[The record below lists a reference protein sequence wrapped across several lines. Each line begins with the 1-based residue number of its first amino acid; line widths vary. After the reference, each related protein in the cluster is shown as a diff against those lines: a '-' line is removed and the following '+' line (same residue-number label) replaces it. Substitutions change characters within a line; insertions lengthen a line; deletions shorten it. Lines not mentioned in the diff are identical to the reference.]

1 MKRPVANIV
10 IVRRLR
16 GVTLV
21 ELLISLALGLAVLV
35 GLSAVYV
42 AAKQSFRF
50 QETGGRMQ
58 EDAMFAMET
67 ISRELRMAG
76 FAGCRG
82 VEKINESGTD
92 IYYPNLSL
100 TDGKPGGIA
109 GPNPL
114 AIVEPLVTEVILKP
128 LSPSNFIR
136 GFDGV
141 PSTMF
146 TTAPVSSATDS
157 LFFSGGSSKAVS
169 LTAPMAAA
177 DKLTIATGSAG
188 FLDASKVYNLIVS
201 NCKQSTLFAGQVTD
215 GGTRITHD
223 ASTNSASTISPNS
236 GATGLNIGPPYSFP
250 TTPFNSVVTYDVD
263 SLVMPLEWSF
273 YYVATRTGAATPSL
287 YRVAY
292 DGNARGAA
300 EELVSNVESMR
311 LHYGENTMGNTF
323 PAPSVPCVL
332 ATTPSGCEPTKQAD
346 EWRTSAAAVT
356 NWSRV
361 VAVRI
366 GLMMVSED
374 NAANRDVVTAD
385 PPLLGASYAGPAGK
399 SATRLRKEFSTT
411 VVLRNRIAP
420 R

>member
-10 IVRRLR
+10 NAQRQR

-82 VEKINESGTD
+82 VEKINISGVDT
-92 IYYPNLSL
+92 YFPNLGL
-100 TDGKPGGIA
+100 MTGAPGGIA

-114 AIVEPLVTEVILKP
+114 ATVEPGNLEVTRQP
-128 LSPSNFIR
+128 LSPSNFVR
-136 GFDGV
+136 GFDNV
-141 PSTMF
+141 PGAMF
-146 TTAPVSSATDS
+146 ATAPTSSATNS
-157 LFFSGGSSKAVS
+157 LFISGGSEKTVS
-169 LTAPMAAA
+169 VTATMGSAGDP
-177 DKLTIATGSAG
+177 LTIAAGSAA
-188 FLDASKVYNLIVS
+188 FLDPAKIYNMVVA
-201 NCKQSTLFAGQVTD
+201 NCNSSSLFAGQAGG
-215 GGTRITHD
+215 GGTQILHTT
-223 ASTNSASTISPNS
+223 AIGNATVGTNA
-236 GATGLNIGPPYSFP
+236 ADSFP
-250 TTPFNSVVTYDVD
+250 STPLYGVD
-263 SLVMPLEWSF
+263 AMVMPLEWSF

-311 LHYGENTMGNTF
+311 LHYGENTMGKTSPPP

-411 VVLRNRIAP
+411 VVIRNQVAP

>member
-1 MKRPVANIV
+1 MRSA
-10 IVRRLR
+10 LHQR

-58 EDAMFAMET
+58 EDAMFALET

-82 VEKINESGTD
+82 VEKINIAGVDT
-92 IYYPNLSL
+92 YYPQLGL
-100 TDGKPGGIA
+100 TSGSPGGIN

-114 AIVEPLVTEVILKP
+114 AVVVSGDPEVTLKP
-128 LSPSNFIR
+128 LSPFNFVR
-136 GFDGV
+136 GFDNV
-141 PSTMF
+141 PAAMF
-146 TTAPVSSATDS
+146 ATAPTSSATNS
-157 LFFSGGSSKAVS
+157 LFMSGGSEKAVS
-169 LTAPMAAA
+169 VTAAMGAVGDP
-177 DKLTIATGSAG
+177 LTIAAGSGA
-188 FLDASKVYNLIVS
+188 FLGAAVYNMVVA
-201 NCKQSTLFAGQVTD
+201 NCSSSSLFAGQLAG
-215 GGTRITHD
+215 GGTQIAHTT
-223 ASTNSASTISPNS
+223 AMGNA
-236 GATGLNIGPPYSFP
+236 AASFP
-250 TTPFNSVVTYDVD
+250 STPIYGVD
-263 SLVMPLEWSF
+263 ALVMPLEWSF
-273 YYVATRTGAATPSL
+273 YYVATRPGAATPSL
-287 YRVAY
+287 YRVRY
-292 DGNARGAA
+292 DGNLRSGQ

-311 LHYGENTMGNTF
+311 LHYGENTVNDLVTG
-323 PAPSVPCVL
+323 AP
-332 ATTPSGCEPTKQAD
+332 TMQAD
-346 EWRTSAAAVT
+346 VWRTTAATVT

-366 GLMMVSED
+366 GLMMVSDD
-374 NAANRDVVTAD
+374 NAANRDVVTVA
-385 PPLLGASYAGPAGK
+385 PTLLGEAYTGPVGS

>member
-1 MKRPVANIV
+1 MKRHVENIV
-10 IVRRLR
+10 SARRLR

-82 VEKINESGTD
+82 VEKINIAGVDT
-92 IYYPNLSL
+92 YFPNLGMTTGAPS
-100 TDGKPGGIA
+100 GIT

-114 AIVEPLVTEVILKP
+114 AILEPGKPEVTLKP
-128 LSPSNFIR
+128 LTPSNFVR
-136 GFDGV
+136 GFDNV
-141 PSTMF
+141 PVAMF
-146 TTAPVSSATDS
+146 ATAPTSSATNS
-157 LFFSGGSSKAVS
+157 LFISGGSEKTVS
-169 LTAPMAAA
+169 VTATMGAAA
-177 DKLTIATGSAG
+177 DPLTIAAGSAA
-188 FLDASKVYNLIVS
+188 FLDPAKIYNMVVA
-201 NCKQSTLFAGQVTD
+201 NCNSSSLFAGQVGG
-215 GGTRITHD
+215 GGTQILHTT
-223 ASTNSASTISPNS
+223 AIGNATVGTNA
-236 GATGLNIGPPYSFP
+236 ADSFP
-250 TTPFNSVVTYDVD
+250 SAPLYGPDAM
-263 SLVMPLEWSF
+263 VMPLVWSF
-273 YYVATRTGAATPSL
+273 YYVATRAGAATPSL

-292 DGNARGAA
+292 DGNARGNA

-311 LHYGENTMGNTF
+311 LNYGENTAVDGTG
-323 PAPSVPCVL
+323 AP
-332 ATTPSGCEPTKQAD
+332 TMQAD
-346 EWRTSAAAVT
+346 VWRTTAADVV
-356 NWSRV
+356 NWPRV
-361 VAVRI
+361 VAIRI

-411 VVLRNRIAP
+411 VVIRNQVAP

>member
-1 MKRPVANIV
+1 MKLPVANIASAG
-10 IVRRLR
+10 RQR

-82 VEKINESGTD
+82 VEKINIAGVDT
-92 IYYPNLSL
+92 YFPNLGL
-100 TDGKPGGIA
+100 TTGAPGGIS

-114 AIVEPLVTEVILKP
+114 AAVEPLNAEVILKP
-128 LSPSNFIR
+128 LSPSNFVR
-136 GFDGV
+136 GFDSV
-141 PSTMF
+141 PAAMF
-146 TTAPVSSATDS
+146 AVAPTSSATDS
-157 LFFSGGSSKAVS
+157 LFIAGGSARAASV
-169 LTAPMAAA
+169 TATMAAA
-177 DKLTIATGSAG
+177 GDPLTIAAGSAA
-188 FLDASKVYNLIVS
+188 FLDPSKIYNMVVS
-201 NCKQSTLFAGQVTD
+201 NCNSSSLFAGQVAG
-215 GGTRITHD
+215 GGTQIAHTT
-223 ASTNSASTISPNS
+223 AIGNATVGTNAAN
-236 GATGLNIGPPYSFP
+236 SFP
-250 TTPFNSVVTYDVD
+250 SAPLYGADAI
-263 SLVMPLEWSF
+263 VMPLEWSF
-273 YYVATRTGAATPSL
+273 YYVATRAGAATPSL

-292 DGNARGAA
+292 DGNARGNA

-311 LHYGENTMGNTF
+311 LHYGENTANNPDGSLTM
-323 PAPSVPCVL
+323 
-332 ATTPSGCEPTKQAD
+332 QAD
-346 EWRTSAAAVT
+346 VWRTTAASVV
-356 NWSRV
+356 NWPRV
-361 VAVRI
+361 VAVRV

-385 PPLLGASYAGPAGK
+385 PPLLGASYAGPAGR

>member
-10 IVRRLR
+10 SVRRLR

-82 VEKINESGTD
+82 VEKINIAGVDT
-92 IYYPNLSL
+92 YFPNLGL
-100 TDGKPGGIA
+100 TTGAPGGIA

-114 AIVEPLVTEVILKP
+114 AIVEPLNAEVTLKP
-128 LSPSNFIR
+128 LSPSNFVR
-136 GFDGV
+136 GFDNV
-141 PSTMF
+141 PDEMF
-146 TTAPVSSATDS
+146 ATAPTSSATNS
-157 LFFSGGSSKAVS
+157 LFISGGSARAVS
-169 LTAPMAAA
+169 VTAAMGAVGDP
-177 DKLTIATGSAG
+177 LTIAAGSAA
-188 FLDASKVYNLIVS
+188 FLDPAKVYDMVVA
-201 NCKQSTLFAGQVTD
+201 NCNSSSLFAGQVAA
-215 GGTRITHD
+215 GGTQILHTTAIGNATVGTNAANAFPSTPLYGVD
-223 ASTNSASTISPNS
+223 AI
-236 GATGLNIGPPYSFP
+236 
-250 TTPFNSVVTYDVD
+250 
-263 SLVMPLEWSF
+263 VMPLEWSF
-273 YYVATRTGAATPSL
+273 YYVATRAGADTPSL

-292 DGNARGAA
+292 DGNARGNA

-311 LHYGENTMGNTF
+311 LYYGENTANNPDG
-323 PAPSVPCVL
+323 S
-332 ATTPSGCEPTKQAD
+332 PTMQAD
-346 EWRTSAAAVT
+346 VWRTTAASVV
-356 NWSRV
+356 NWPRV

-385 PPLLGASYAGPAGK
+385 PPLLGASYTGPAGK

>member
-1 MKRPVANIV
+1 
-10 IVRRLR
+10 
-16 GVTLV
+16 V

-82 VEKINESGTD
+82 VEKINIAGVDT
-92 IYYPNLSL
+92 YFPNLGL
-100 TDGKPGGIA
+100 TTGAPGGIS

-114 AIVEPLVTEVILKP
+114 AAVEPLNAEVILKP
-128 LSPSNFIR
+128 LSPSNFVR
-136 GFDGV
+136 GFDSV
-141 PSTMF
+141 PAAMF
-146 TTAPVSSATDS
+146 AVAPTSSATDS
-157 LFFSGGSSKAVS
+157 LFIAGGSARAASV
-169 LTAPMAAA
+169 TATMAAA
-177 DKLTIATGSAG
+177 GDPLTIAAGSAA
-188 FLDASKVYNLIVS
+188 FLDPSKIYNMVVS
-201 NCKQSTLFAGQVTD
+201 NCNSSSLFAGQVAG
-215 GGTRITHD
+215 GGTQIAHTT
-223 ASTNSASTISPNS
+223 AIGNATVGTNAAN
-236 GATGLNIGPPYSFP
+236 SFP
-250 TTPFNSVVTYDVD
+250 SAPLYGADAI
-263 SLVMPLEWSF
+263 VMPLEWSF
-273 YYVATRTGAATPSL
+273 YYVATRAGAATPSL

-292 DGNARGAA
+292 DGNARGNA

-311 LHYGENTMGNTF
+311 LHYGENTANNPDG
-323 PAPSVPCVL
+323 S
-332 ATTPSGCEPTKQAD
+332 PTMQAD
-346 EWRTSAAAVT
+346 VWRTTAASVV
-356 NWSRV
+356 NWPRV
-361 VAVRI
+361 VAVRV

-385 PPLLGASYAGPAGK
+385 PPLLGASYAGPAGR

>member
-1 MKRPVANIV
+1 
-10 IVRRLR
+10 
-16 GVTLV
+16 VT
-21 ELLISLALGLAVLV
+21 A
-35 GLSAVYV
+35 
-42 AAKQSFRF
+42 Q
-50 QETGGRMQ
+50 
-58 EDAMFAMET
+58 
-67 ISRELRMAG
+67 
-76 FAGCRG
+76 
-82 VEKINESGTD
+82 
-92 IYYPNLSL
+92 
-100 TDGKPGGIA
+100 
-109 GPNPL
+109 
-114 AIVEPLVTEVILKP
+114 P
-128 LSPSNFIR
+128 LSPSNFVR
-136 GFDGV
+136 GFDDV
-141 PSTMF
+141 PAAMF
-146 TTAPVSSATDS
+146 ATAPTTSATNS
-157 LFFSGGSSKAVS
+157 LFISGGSAKAMSV
-169 LTAPMAAA
+169 TATMGLVDDPI
-177 DKLTIATGSAG
+177 TIAAGSAA
-188 FLDASKVYNLIVS
+188 FLDPSKVYAMIVA
-201 NCKQSTLFAGQVTD
+201 NCTSSSLFAGQVD
-215 GGTRITHD
+215 VGGAQILHGTAI
-223 ASTNSASTISPNS
+223 SSATVGSNISPS
-236 GATGLNIGPPYSFP
+236 FAPPPSFP
-250 TTPFNSVVTYDVD
+250 VAPSYGPDAI
-263 SLVMPLEWSF
+263 VMPLEWSF